1 MNRSLAAALTLTLA
15 AAAFAQPTQA
25 HRVVGTTANE
35 IAYEIENTDDG
46 GFITV
51 GRISQTPTT
60 PADIH
65 VVKYDRV
72 GNHLWSRRYGSSNQ
86 ANDVGYSIQQTRD
99 GGYIIGFETA
109 SISAR
114 QGLGLLKITAA
125 GAMVWNRIYTGTP
138 FFDSPAGVQVVEL
151 EDGSFA
157 AVGRL
162 ESGGGVIN
170 PMLIRAAFN
179 GVPISQQRYVI
190 PQVPEFSFTDI
201 ILDNQ
206 AFAIAGWQRQNAN
219 SFRQPMILR
228 TDLTGAVQW
237 ANIYPLPGVA
247 LATADAITRTR
258 DGYAFAGRNDTFAG
272 GLLGIAGEVNLNGTF
287 QWARVIRELR
297 VGISAATTNNGS
309 VFFYGER
316 SGFGQSMMIEF
327 GPGGALNNS
336 RVYTPVNNQTLGH
349 DILSLPCDQ
358 GLAMTGQTNFQ
369 TSGQADIHWLRSGL
383 DGIAGC
389 QEGPAFA
396 AVAPITLPETRLLMT
411 RVPES
416 LSSSIDMFTQDVP
429 LNNIRFCVAAG
440 CPADFNRDSA
450 VDGDDV
456 IAFFL
461 LWDNGLPCADVNG
474 DGAVDGD
481 DVIFFFFHWDNGC

>member
-1 MNRSLAAALTLTLA
+1 MNRALASAFALTLA

-25 HRVVGTTANE
+25 HRVVGTSSHE
-35 IAYEIENTDDG
+35 VAYEIENTDDG

-51 GRISQTPTT
+51 GRISPSPTA

-99 GGYIIGFETA
+99 GGYIIGFETT

-114 QGLGLLKITAA
+114 QGLGLLKITAT
-125 GAMVWNRIYTGTP
+125 GGIVWNRVFTGTP
-138 FFDSPAGVQVVEL
+138 FFDSPAGCQVVEL

-162 ESGGGVIN
+162 ESAGGVVN

-190 PQVPEFSFTDI
+190 SHVPEISFTDI

-206 AFAIAGWQRQNAN
+206 AFAIAGWIRQNAN
-219 SFRQPMILR
+219 APRQPMVLR
-228 TDLTGAVQW
+228 TDLVGTVQW
-237 ANIYPLPGVA
+237 ANEYPLPGVV

-258 DGYAFAGRNDTFAG
+258 NGYAFAGRNNTPAG
-272 GLLGIAGEVNLNGTF
+272 GLLGIAAEVNLNGVF

-297 VGISAATTNNGS
+297 VGVSAATTSGS
-309 VFFYGER
+309 SVYFYGER

-336 RVYTPVNNQTLGH
+336 MAYTPVNNQTLGH

-369 TSGQADIHWLRSGL
+369 TVGQADIHWLRSGL
-383 DGIAGC
+383 DGLTGC
-389 QEGPAFA
+389 QESPAFA
-396 AVAPITLPETRLLMT
+396 PIAPITLPANRLIMT
-411 RVPES
+411 RVIEQ
-416 LSSSIDMFTQDVP
+416 LHQQIDMFTQDVP
-429 LNNIRFCVAAG
+429 LNNIRFCVADG
-440 CPADFNRDSA
+440 CPADFNQDGA

-456 IAFFL
+456 IAFFR

-481 DVIFFFFHWDNGC
+481 DVIFFFNRWDNGC